1 MNILI
6 YEIPNGY
13 SSAKYIRYVIDR
25 KRVNLF
31 PVDKFTGPKRLTYGA
46 SRIWEWDTE
55 NDSVRYVKNRYSGL
69 AEDAEVD
76 PKEFLMIQL
85 AAKEYKVTRQ
95 I

>member
-55 NDSVRYVKNRYSGL
+55 TDEVKFIKHRQTGIMT
-69 AEDAEVD
+69 EVD
-76 PKEFLMIQL
+76 TKEFLMVQL
-85 AAKEYKVTRQ
+85 QAKDYQNETA
-95 I
+95 